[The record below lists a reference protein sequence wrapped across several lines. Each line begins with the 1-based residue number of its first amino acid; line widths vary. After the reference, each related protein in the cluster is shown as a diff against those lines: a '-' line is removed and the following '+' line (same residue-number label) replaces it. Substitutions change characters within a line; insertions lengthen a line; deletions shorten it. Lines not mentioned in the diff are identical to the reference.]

1 MSNHTDAAAEVLLER
16 KGCAGVITLNRP
28 RFLNTLTLGMIRQ
41 IYAQLKVCHF
51 LEAVIRILL
60 KACLY
65 RTFLVFSPTESLQCM
80 GAVPKAHCFWSPQFF
95 PQWLSWSIPSD
106 REFIAA

>member
-28 RFLNTLTLGMIRQ
+28 RFLNTLTLNMIRQ

-51 LEAVIRILL
+51 LKAVIWIFL
-60 KACLY
+60 KVCLY
-65 RTFLVFSPTESLQCM
+65 RTFLVFSCTESLACM
-80 GAVPKAHCFWSPQFF
+80 GAVPKPHCFWSPQFF
-95 PQWLSWSIPSD
+95 P
-106 REFIAA
+106 

>member
-41 IYAQLKVCHF
+41 IYPQLKVCHF
-51 LEAVIRILL
+51 LKAVIWILL

-95 PQWLSWSIPSD
+95 PPWLSWSIPSD